1 MIISNDMNKDS
12 SIPNF
17 CGFCDK
23 SRNEVNKLII
33 GGSHAICDECVIKC
47 KNLLTEQQN
56 AEIKK
61 SKRAVKH
68 TNPMKIKQYLDQHV
82 IGQEA
87 AKMTLSVG
95 VANHYKRLFYSS
107 AVRIEKSNILML
119 GPTGSGKTLLAKT
132 IAEFLDVPFV
142 IADATSLTETGYV
155 GEDVESVISRLL
167 AAANGN
173 VERTQRGIVFLDEVD
188 KIGKKNE
195 HSSANRDISGEGVQQ
210 ALLKLVEGAVVTV
223 PAENGKKHPGNST
236 VDIDTG
242 GILFIASGA
251 FVGLQ
256 EIVNRRHR
264 ENRIGFDKT
273 VEIKTDTSGATNED
287 LIKFGMIPEF
297 VGRFPV
303 TVHTQTLSVQD
314 LIEVLTNTKHNLI
327 EQYRFYFETDGIG
340 IEFTA
345 DALDYVA
352 QQAIGMK
359 TGARALRSILEY
371 KLIPHLFAIPRYKQ
385 QKIDRIQFTA
395 EVFASDA
402 DPVMYYKQ
410 SKSTK
415 VIKAK

>member
-1 MIISNDMNKDS
+1 MNKDS
-12 SIPNF
+12 AIPNF

-23 SRNEVNKLII
+23 SRTEVNKLIV
-33 GGSHAICDECVIKC
+33 GGAHAICDECVIKC
-47 KNLLTEQQN
+47 KNLLSEQQN
-56 AEIKK
+56 SEVKK
-61 SKRAVKH
+61 TKRAIKH
-68 TNPMKIKQYLDQHV
+68 TNPVKIKQYLDQHV

-87 AKMTLSVG
+87 AKITLSVG
-95 VANHYKRLFYSS
+95 VANHYKRLFYNS

-142 IADATSLTETGYV
+142 IADATGLTETGYV

-167 AAANGN
+167 AAADGD
-173 VERTQRGIVFLDEVD
+173 VELTQRGIVFLDEVD
-188 KIGKKNE
+188 KIGKRNE
-195 HSSANRDISGEGVQQ
+195 NASANRDISGEGVQQ
-210 ALLKLVEGAVVTV
+210 ALLKLVEGAVITV
-223 PAENGKKHPGNST
+223 PSENSKKRPGAST
-236 VDIDTG
+236 VDVDTG

-256 EIVNRRHR
+256 EIVSRRYR
-264 ENRIGFDKT
+264 ENRMGFDKT
-273 VEIKTDTSGATNED
+273 AETKIDTTGATNED

-303 TVHTQTLSVQD
+303 TVHTHSLSIQD
-314 LIEVLTNTKHNLI
+314 LVEVLANTKHNLI

-340 IEFTA
+340 IEFT
-345 DALDYVA
+345 DQALASIA
-352 QQAIGMK
+352 QQAIVMK
-359 TGARALRSILEY
+359 TGARALRSILEH
-371 KLIPHLFAIPRYKQ
+371 KLTPHLFAIPQYKQ

-395 EVFASDA
+395 EVFDSDA

-410 SKSTK
+410 SKSNK

>member
-1 MIISNDMNKDS
+1 MNKDS

-33 GGSHAICDECVIKC
+33 GGAHAICDECVIKC
-47 KNLLTEQQN
+47 KILLTDQQN

-61 SKRAVKH
+61 SKRAAKH
-68 TNPMKIKQYLDQHV
+68 TNPVKIKQYLDQHV

-87 AKMTLSVG
+87 AKITLCVG
-95 VANHYKRLFYSS
+95 VANHYKRLFYNTS
-107 AVRIEKSNILML
+107 VRVEKSNILLL

-167 AAANGN
+167 AAAAGD

-195 HSSANRDISGEGVQQ
+195 SSSAHRDISGEGVQQ
-210 ALLKLVEGAVVTV
+210 ALLKLVEGAMLTV
-223 PAENGKKHPGNST
+223 STEPSKKHPGQST
-236 VDIDTG
+236 VEIDTS

-256 EIVNRRHR
+256 EIVNRRHKEHR
-264 ENRIGFDKT
+264 LGFDKT
-273 VEIKTDTSGATNED
+273 ATIKTNTIGATNED

-303 TVHTQTLSVQD
+303 TVHTQALTTQD
-314 LIEVLTNTKHNLI
+314 LVKVLTSTKHNLI

-340 IEFTA
+340 IEFTPA
-345 DALDYVA
+345 ALESVA
-352 QQAIGMK
+352 QQAIVMK
-359 TGARALRSILEY
+359 TGARALRSILEQQ
-371 KLIPHLFAIPRYKQ
+371 LIPHLFRIPHYKQ
-385 QKIDRIQFTA
+385 QKIERIQFTA
-395 EVFASDA
+395 QVFDSGAE
-402 DPVMYYKQ
+402 PIMYYKQ
-410 SKSTK
+410 SKSNK

>member
-1 MIISNDMNKDS
+1 MNKDS

-23 SRNEVNKLII
+23 SRNEVKKLIV
-33 GGSHAICDECVIKC
+33 GGVHAICDECVFKC

-56 AEIKK
+56 VEVKK
-61 SKRAVKH
+61 SKRVVKH
-68 TNPMKIKQYLDQHV
+68 TNPVKIKQYLDQHV

-107 AVRIEKSNILML
+107 SVRIEKSNILML
-119 GPTGSGKTLLAKT
+119 GPTGSGKTLLVKT

-142 IADATSLTETGYV
+142 IADATSLTENGYV
-155 GEDVESVISRLL
+155 GEDVESVISRLM
-167 AAANGN
+167 AAADGN
-173 VERTQRGIVFLDEVD
+173 LERTQSGIVFLDEVD

-195 HSSANRDISGEGVQQ
+195 NSSANRDISGEGVQQ
-210 ALLKLVEGAVVTV
+210 ALLKLVEGAVINV
-223 PAENGKKHPGNST
+223 PVDNGKQHPGSNT
-236 VDIDTG
+236 VDIDTSN
-242 GILFIASGA
+242 ILFIASGA

-256 EIVNRRHR
+256 EITNRRHR
-264 ENRIGFDKT
+264 EHRIGFDKT
-273 VEIKTDTSGATNED
+273 SEIKPDTSGATNED

-303 TVHTQTLSVQD
+303 TVHTQTLSTPDLVQ
-314 LIEVLTNTKHNLI
+314 VLTNTKNNLI
-327 EQYRFYFETDGIG
+327 AQYRFYFETDGIE
-340 IEFTA
+340 IEFTPE
-345 DALDYVA
+345 ALNRIA
-352 QQAIGMK
+352 EQAIGMK
-359 TGARALRSILEY
+359 TGARALRSILERN
-371 KLIPHLFAIPRYKQ
+371 LIPHLFAIPKYKQ
-385 QKIDRIQFTA
+385 QKIVRIQFTA
-395 EVFASDA
+395 EVFDCAA

>member
-1 MIISNDMNKDS
+1 MNKDS

-23 SRNEVNKLII
+23 SRNEVNKLIV
-33 GGSHAICDECVIKC
+33 GGAHAICDECVIKC

-56 AEIKK
+56 AEVKK
-61 SKRAVKH
+61 SKRVVKH
-68 TNPMKIKQYLDQHV
+68 TNPVKIKQYLDQHV

-87 AKMTLSVG
+87 AKMTLCVG
-95 VANHYKRLFYSS
+95 VANHYKRLFYTS
-107 AVRIEKSNILML
+107 AVRVEKSNILML

-142 IADATSLTETGYV
+142 VADATGLTETGYV

-167 AAANGN
+167 AAAEGN
-173 VERTQRGIVFLDEVD
+173 VELTQRGIVFLDEVD
-188 KIGKKNE
+188 KIGKKTE
-195 HSSANRDISGEGVQQ
+195 SASAHRDISGEGVQQ
-210 ALLKLVEGAVVTV
+210 ALLKLVEGTVLTV
-223 PAENGKKHPGNST
+223 PAENNKKRPGQST
-236 VDIDTG
+236 VEIDTS

-256 EIVNRRHR
+256 DIVSRRHKEHR
-264 ENRIGFDKT
+264 LGFDKT
-273 VEIKTDTSGATNED
+273 VTVKTDTTGATNED
-287 LIKFGMIPEF
+287 LIRFGMIPEF

-303 TVHTQTLSVQD
+303 TVHTQALNTQD
-314 LIEVLTNTKHNLI
+314 LVLVLTSTKHNLI
-327 EQYRFYFETDGIG
+327 EQYRFYFETDGIS
-340 IEFTA
+340 IEFTPE
-345 DALDYVA
+345 ALESIA
-352 QQAIGMK
+352 KQAIVMK
-359 TGARALRSILEY
+359 TGARALRSILEQQ
-371 KLIPHLFAIPRYKQ
+371 LIPHLFRIPNYKQ

-395 EVFASDA
+395 QVFDCGA